1 MFLLLLIMSL
11 GMPLHQTAAL
21 FTVTVPKEMYTV
33 DYGGNVTLECDFD
46 TGGHVELGDLK
57 ASLQKVENDTTL
69 LSERAIL
76 LEEQL
81 PLGKALFHIPQVQ
94 VRDAGQYRCLII
106 YGIAWDYKYL
116 TLKVKASYKKINTRN
131 LKVPGTDEVELT
143 CQAVGYPLA
152 EVSWPNIS
160 VPTNTSH
167 TKTSEGLYQVTS
179 VLRLKPHPGRNF
191 SCVFWNANMKE
202 LTSAII
208 DQGTTKRYVT
218 TVRRE
223 VDRAGPTED
232 SSLSGSHRQC
242 STRQEH
248 NHILRTFRGKSL
260 QCIPMG
266 IFRKLLGTWA
276 SHCCGLSRCR
286 AQVQRPWLTGP
297 AAPRHMGSSQS
308 GARTRVPCNG
318 RRTLNHCTTRE
329 APTTS

>member
-33 DYGGNVTLECDFD
+33 DYGGNVTLECEFD

-152 EVSWPNIS
+152 EVSWPNTS

-208 DQGTTKRYVT
+208 DQGDLESPEIRSSSLLHIFILSFIIALMFIATMIVLRKRLCQKFYSGKGTTKRYVT
-218 TVRRE
+218 MVRRE
-223 VDRAGPTED
+223 VDRA
-232 SSLSGSHRQC
+232 
-242 STRQEH
+242 
-248 NHILRTFRGKSL
+248 I
-260 QCIPMG
+260 
-266 IFRKLLGTWA
+266 
-276 SHCCGLSRCR
+276 
-286 AQVQRPWLTGP
+286 
-297 AAPRHMGSSQS
+297 
-308 GARTRVPCNG
+308 
-318 RRTLNHCTTRE
+318 
-329 APTTS
+329 

>member
-223 VDRAGPTED
+223 VDRAYVGLSLLWPLPLQSTGSAAMAHGP
-232 SSLSGSHRQC
+232 SC
-242 STRQEH
+242 SAAY
-248 NHILRTFRGKSL
+248 
-260 QCIPMG
+260 G
-266 IFRKLLGTWA
+266 IFPERGTNPRPLQRQA
-276 SHCCGLSRCR
+276 DSQPLHHQGSPHHFLS
-286 AQVQRPWLTGP
+286 L
-297 AAPRHMGSSQS
+297 
-308 GARTRVPCNG
+308 
-318 RRTLNHCTTRE
+318 
-329 APTTS
+329 

>member
-1 MFLLLLIMSL
+1 
-11 GMPLHQTAAL
+11 
-21 FTVTVPKEMYTV
+21 MYTV

-46 TGGHVELGDLK
+46 TGGHVELGVLK

-131 LKVPGTDEVELT
+131 LKVPGTDEVELS

-202 LTSAII
+202 LTSAIV
-208 DQGTTKRYVT
+208 DQGNLESPEIPPSSLLHIFILSFIIALIFIATTIVLRKRLCQKFYSGKGTTKRYVT

-232 SSLSGSHRQC
+232 SSLLGSHRQC

-248 NHILRTFRGKSL
+248 NQILRTFRGKSL

-266 IFRKLLGTWA
+266 IFRKLLG
-276 SHCCGLSRCR
+276 SRDWTGYHL
-286 AQVQRPWLTGP
+286 RPILTK
-297 AAPRHMGSSQS
+297 MSY
-308 GARTRVPCNG
+308 
-318 RRTLNHCTTRE
+318 L
-329 APTTS
+329 

>member
-116 TLKVKASYKKINTRN
+116 TLKVKGDLESPEIRPSSLLHIFILSFIIALMFIATM
-131 LKVPGTDEVELT
+131 
-143 CQAVGYPLA
+143 
-152 EVSWPNIS
+152 I
-160 VPTNTSH
+160 
-167 TKTSEGLYQVTS
+167 
-179 VLRLKPHPGRNF
+179 VLRKRLCQKFYSG
-191 SCVFWNANMKE
+191 K
-202 LTSAII
+202 
-208 DQGTTKRYVT
+208 GTTKRYVT